1 MQTANQ
7 IKLHFLESPTCYRVY
22 VSELLNCFVS
32 VCIRQLVSSAELS
45 ADCVAGRDTIRD
57 LFPAFVPVTVNTE
70 GFTMSSRQNVN
81 TPQRKTI
88 AECFPGLYGYIAQS
102 DIPAGRKQRR
112 TKTNPKYRFGRNPL
126 AADIAYHGGGYEG

>member
-1 MQTANQ
+1 MV
-7 IKLHFLESPTCYRVY
+7 LSSC
-22 VSELLNCFVS
+22 SVS
-32 VCIRQLVSSAELS
+32 VCIRQPVSFAGLS

-112 TKTNPKYRFGRNPL
+112 AKTNPKHRFGRNPL
-126 AADIAYHGGGYEG
+126 AADIAYHGEGYED